1 MKQYEAVGATL
12 EEALRKAHDQIPP
25 RQGRDFAVSKVVTWG
40 MQTGGFVLSRLFYVV
55 VEEDENAPF
64 RTDEPEAPK

>member
-12 EEALRKAHDQIPP
+12 EEAVRKAHNQIPP

-40 MQTGGFVLSRLFYVV
+40 LQTGGFVFSLVFYAV

-64 RTDEPEAPK
+64 RTDQTDAAS